1 MDDSQLLCQE
11 IPICVKKKKK
21 KNLWPWDHCAVH
33 PSVFVYN
40 FKRTL
45 KLALTDLFGA
55 LGLCKQAIN
64 AQQIIMIILR
74 VDIAQCSKLQS
85 AAYTSAFLF
94 MKNITRP

>member
-1 MDDSQLLCQE
+1 MILSSYVRRFQSVSTGKCGHE
-11 IPICVKKKKK
+11 IS
-21 KNLWPWDHCAVH
+21 AVH

-45 KLALTDLFGA
+45 KLAQTDLFGA

-64 AQQIIMIILR
+64 AQRIIIIILW
-74 VDIAQCSKLQS
+74 VDIAHCSKLQS

-94 MKNITRP
+94 MKNITHP